1 METTQ
6 LKENCGYLPLR
17 VSYYV
22 VLALTVLISVGAVLF
37 YDNAVIGLQR
47 ATAVADVDAM
57 DRFGDILMGRMAGLL
72 SVLKYAGLL
81 MAALLLRGTVP
92 AGNRR
97 LGRLSGWLL
106 AVACCLVVF
115 WGASN
120 AFPGMSSLVGWGLVA
135 LVVRC
140 LALLS
145 SVAEVV
151 VLLLFGLELARLG
164 GRRFKDCGMLLC
176 MLPLLVEL
184 STAAWYAGPA
194 FSPVLFGGVY
204 LAAGLE
210 VALLLTLLALFRPL
224 SGAVRPARD
233 FRGAALAACVSLL
246 LAIGAVVGISAFL
259 SEESLEGGE
268 LTDEEMIDEGE
279 ADEADTYDPDAGYSD
294 GGDFSDDGTSAGE
307 GASAGSNTVD
317 GQPGNGPDPADL
329 PEGDLSVED

>member
-1 METTQ
+1 MCPTIVPYTYEAKKEKRIYFTSL
-6 LKENCGYLPLR
+6 LKDMKVLVATEKPFAKKAVEGIRGIVEEAGYE
-17 VSYYV
+17 
-22 VLALTVLISVGAVLF
+22 LALLEKYA
-37 YDNAVIGLQR
+37 DR
-47 ATAVADVDAM
+47 AELLSAVADVDAM

-176 MLPLLVEL
+176 VLPLLAEL

-204 LAAGLE
+204 L
-210 VALLLTLLALFRPL
+210 L
-224 SGAVRPARD
+224 S
-233 FRGAALAACVSLL
+233 L
-246 LAIGAVVGISAFL
+246 IHI
-259 SEESLEGGE
+259 
-268 LTDEEMIDEGE
+268 
-279 ADEADTYDPDAGYSD
+279 
-294 GGDFSDDGTSAGE
+294 
-307 GASAGSNTVD
+307 
-317 GQPGNGPDPADL
+317 
-329 PEGDLSVED
+329 